1 MKTLKKVT
9 ALILVIMTLLSQ
21 LPIQAMAAEDGDDN
35 QLRQQLQEAVD
46 ESAYPNG
53 LFELLT
59 TRMNTSEDMSSVEI
73 AVVRKGG
80 TAGAASVTLKA
91 IGMTA
96 EYGKDYTLSVKNGLF
111 YETLPENADAR
122 PLIDSIAGSDGKA
135 DSGAA
140 ADVYEVSPDTRIATV
155 TPDSGQD
162 DAEADNGVA
171 DSVYEVSPDTQIA
184 NITPKAAGLRAMR
197 DASVGNTSTRPNW
210 REVDGSQKNDA
221 LEQEKKLYEGLP
233 GVCCTLNFADGEYIK
248 KVRFNTIDDSISED
262 EEQVLFALIDPAHGV
277 TGDSINGFMNIKDNE
292 KKEPL
297 LFEMADSEITVSPD
311 EGYAEATVK
320 RTSGLFRYGSVYVGT
335 AAVSAKPGVDYD
347 PGVTELRFVPGQET
361 KTVRVPLLSGQK
373 GAGLQFYL
381 RLDPNGS
388 GEANVETGRTL
399 VTIAAP
405 DQPAMQDD
413 AASGTVVSYNARE
426 LSTIGYDGDYK
437 VKTLVWSDRSGG
449 NGQHYNSTA
458 YVPVFNPNS
467 SNYISFDTDLTMVDK
482 MDWYWSNPPASDQ
495 STWVTINGDSK
506 LYLSGHIPDGSR
518 TYTLTDRDKTTA
530 SIRFNTKTSGS
541 SGSSAEMYLDHLSL
555 YYTPVKVVLDSDTE
569 DLDAVVVPKT
579 YTATGTYTESA
590 PVFVGGL
597 SFGGNA
603 AATQKTFYDGD
614 MVNFE
619 PNYADSMLSD
629 TSRVYLWGYKI
640 ERIGAQG
647 YYYVRGNSLDI
658 RKLYTGQMKDASG
671 NKIERGKFLMD
682 NNTVMVRPVYKA
694 RTAFVKIDFDAQKGG
709 MAQNS
714 FVNGEM
720 LRLSMMDTVKFNA
733 YANAGSAVTGYGSL
747 NINCDGAAVTSDETE
762 RSILGWSDAAGSD
775 ALEAVFGDGNLAA
788 LITPVSGVDTNP
800 SIPNELTFTAEKT
813 FTKLTV
819 RYGEPAMTV
828 AVHPLSGDQDKGAVL
843 YVSGDTQLTGDKDHP
858 MEIKPIERNKVYTIS
873 GLPANGYRMR
883 WADFT
888 GDKNRDGNLSIQ
900 EYDALGKYAGLFNRT
915 ALYGLFYNY
924 VASYDNPLIYYSF
937 EPKPTGGMPGTISDR
952 IVMIG
957 GDVLKNTSAAAAA
970 GSEVP
975 VVGAEILVGNQSGG
989 DEPNSASTDS
999 GGVFSMT
1006 SKNFGVNERY
1016 SLIISYKGVN
1026 YKGYA
1031 DVNAASTIKLQE
1043 YDDFI
1048 PYNFMGYETVTSK
1061 DGSGQN
1067 IETTN
1072 KLDFKA
1078 VGNKDTT
1085 YAFQFNV
1092 KDAQPG
1098 LSANKAYIRIY
1109 AKDGAQRG
1117 NAIAVT
1123 PANGLFTFTLNPASF
1138 SGGILPGD
1146 YMTLQIEDQ
1155 YGTEHLEHNVGF
1167 SFIQSLDTFSL
1178 LTSFKTP
1185 ATGAIDMVGSLDTA
1199 FNLGLSGKM
1208 NDYGT
1213 QQGEDW
1219 IVSFGF
1225 NKSWEKEL
1233 GDEGKNE
1240 DETLKD
1246 AAKSS
1251 DAASTAKD
1259 AVGKGDDNKTSA
1271 SLTNSMKFDMSTAIY
1286 LKLSLDKDPNSDNY
1300 NCFYFNEMIVSA
1312 TLSGSLTSKVEIQT
1326 PVGVTVFVQLDLGG
1340 NITALMAIERYKH
1353 NVYLDETGSVDFT
1366 NASDTNPD
1374 RDFTIY
1380 GKFSVNPYIAV
1391 TAGASLSVA
1400 SLSVTGK
1407 ATFNMDFTTMGSGS
1421 GTVTLTSD
1429 LALKVLCFEFN
1440 WHIADKTWDL
1450 FNYGTM
1456 RSLRA
1461 DSLFAGEDYLYES
1474 IADANVMS
1482 RDYLEN
1488 RGTWQGGGGSGR
1500 LRAMSVSGRTGNEQ
1514 TLLAGVYPYPY
1525 TCLADLGDDRQLLVF
1540 LDDDTSHDDR
1550 NRTQLYYSLNIGG
1563 TWSEPVTVDTDGT
1576 PDSLPCV
1583 YDVGDSVLVTW
1594 SSAYEPVSTDDD
1606 VLQTL
1611 NKNNIKASFFSK
1623 DTLTF
1628 TDVQEVTKQTDDD
1641 VYSDTNPYIAY
1652 WQDESSGQKN
1662 LMIVY
1667 TKSEYASTDES
1678 GSGGD
1683 ENAVVGDV
1691 INPSYTAL
1699 AYRFYDFDDNCWSE
1713 SGGEPNYYGQSFI
1726 DASKYVDV
1734 DESNLLVDAYD
1745 DPAGVGFWPR
1755 KPQSDEISI
1764 RTHPNNDPLIVDS
1777 DAIGYD
1783 GYAVLAYAVDSD
1795 SDVSTTSDRELY
1807 IQLYDFNNHVF
1818 FPSIRI
1824 PEAQARLSNLLFD
1837 QSNDNVYLYYLSDGD
1852 IHSLDIGY
1860 LVNNELMYYEDKGAF
1875 VVNKQKGMY
1884 RPSQVVVQHKY
1895 DLAKDDD
1902 GNEVRKNDMPIDEFM
1917 VDSNDSNVY
1926 IVWGE
1931 NGITYKDGVDPNSAE
1946 AADPENY
1953 FREHQVYAVRQTI
1966 GDLTEAQVPDAN
1978 GNPVTVSYRPTKWSD
1993 QVRLTDGQGANYN
2006 DLDVAILQ
2014 NGNLRVV
2021 YVKGMSQVTD
2031 VSGEAMPAEN
2041 LNGRTLMT
2049 TDFDVTGS
2057 NAEVTIGPV
2066 AAPQSGETL
2075 PVTLTLSNRSLS
2087 SLDHLTVSLMQ
2098 VKDGV
2103 TETVGGQDE
2112 VQLKGGEKTALVM
2125 PWQAPDDLKNLS
2137 LRAVVGGGDGTVLCS
2152 AEAAVTAA
2160 SSVDVTDVSTEFV
2173 GRNQVK
2179 IKGTAT
2185 NNGNIASSDAVVS
2198 AQVNSTEIGFLDLG
2212 AMAVGETRTFTFYG
2226 DISKV
2231 TFDSATSGDGTVTD
2245 VATLNVR
2252 SDGDGEMVDLTRSA
2266 SPDDMALINNI
2277 SSFALKDDTG
2287 AALADSTLMSPG
2299 SSKQVLPDI
2308 GYKAENQRMPY
2319 VVYASSDESVVGI
2332 GADKITLNAGKT
2344 GTATVTAYM
2353 LAPDSVMTL
2362 SKDGLAFTDNLCT
2375 LPDEA
2380 VLTKSFTVT
2389 VANGGQSA
2397 TTHTPAPSSP
2407 VNGGKTAETTASITG
2422 NAGGH
2427 VTATVSTAQVETAVT
2442 SVKEAA
2448 VKSGLTIDVNAPDGT
2463 KAIDTDIPLSAL
2475 RFAAESGVSALTL
2488 KTSLCTVSFDADA
2501 LSAVCGEAAGDS
2513 VRMSVARVDP
2523 TTLPETARASVG
2535 DRPVF
2540 RFTVTSGDQTIS
2552 ELNGHATVSIP
2563 YTPKDGE
2570 DTDAI
2575 IIYRL
2580 NAQGQLEMV
2589 SDCSYDAG
2597 TETIV
2602 FHTDHFSEYAIGYN
2616 KVSFSDVQQD
2626 AWYAN
2631 AVGYVAARG
2640 ITTGTGNGSFSPN
2653 ASLTRGQFIVM
2664 LLRAFGIS
2672 PAENLTD
2679 NFTDAGN
2686 TYYTKYLAAAKQLG
2700 IAGGIGNNL
2709 FAPDREITRQEM
2721 CTLLYHA
2728 LGLLNRLP
2736 EGASG
2741 KTMADFLDKADI
2753 ASWASDAVTAF
2764 VKAGVLNG
2772 SDDKLLPT
2780 GILSRAQMAQIFYN
2794 LMKN

>member
-1 MKTLKKVT
+1 MKALKKVT
-9 ALILVIMTLLSQ
+9 AIILVIMMLISV
-21 LPIQAMAAEDGDDN
+21 LPLQSIAAEDGVDA

-46 ESAYPNG
+46 ESSYPNG

-80 TAGAASVTLKA
+80 TAGTASVTLKT
-91 IGMTA
+91 IGVTA
-96 EYGKDYTLSVKNGLF
+96 EYGKDYTLSVEKGLF
-111 YETLPENADAR
+111 SETLPKNEEAR
-122 PLIDSIAGSDGKA
+122 PLIDSIANSGDEA
-135 DSGAA
+135 DDGAA
-140 ADVYEVSPDTRIATV
+140 AEVCT
-155 TPDSGQD
+155 
-162 DAEADNGVA
+162 
-171 DSVYEVSPDTQIA
+171 VSPDTQVSTA
-184 NITPKAAGLRAMR
+184 TPAGISFETKSAGLRAVR

-210 REVDGSQKNDA
+210 REVDNSQKNNA
-221 LEQEKKLYEGLP
+221 LTQEKALYEGLP
-233 GVCCTLNFADGEYIK
+233 GVRCTLNFADGEYIK

-262 EEQVLFALIDPAHGV
+262 EEQVLFALIDPVGGV

-297 LFEMADSEITVSPD
+297 LFEIADSEITANSV

-320 RTSGLFRYGSVYVGT
+320 RTSGLYRYGSVYVGT

-347 PGVTELRFVPGQET
+347 PSVTELRFVPGQET
-361 KTVRVPLLSGQK
+361 QKVRVPLLSGSK
-373 GAGLQFYL
+373 GSGLQFYI
-381 RLDPNGS
+381 RLDPNGL
-388 GEANVETGRTL
+388 GAANVETGRTL
-399 VTIAAP
+399 VTISAP
-405 DQPAMQDD
+405 DHPTLQNG
-413 AASGTVVSYNARE
+413 AASRTTVSYNARE
-426 LSTIGYDGDYK
+426 LSNISYDGDYK
-437 VKTLVWSDRSGG
+437 VKPLIWSDRSGG
-449 NGQHYNSTA
+449 SSQHYNNTA

-518 TYTLTDRDKTTA
+518 TYTLTERDKTTA

-569 DLDAVVVPKT
+569 DADASVVPKT
-579 YTATGTYTESA
+579 YTATGTYLESA

-597 SFGGNA
+597 SFGGNTA
-603 AATQKTFYDGD
+603 AAQKTFYDGD
-614 MVNFE
+614 IVNFE
-619 PNYADSMLSD
+619 PDYADTKLSD
-629 TSRVYLWGYKI
+629 ISKVYLWGYKI

-647 YYYVRGNSLDI
+647 YYYVQGNSLNI
-658 RKLYTGQMKDASG
+658 RKLYTGQMKDVSG

-682 NNTVMVRPVYKA
+682 NNTVVIRPVYKA
-694 RTAFVKIDFDAQKGG
+694 RTAFVKINFDAQKGG

-714 FVNGEM
+714 YTNGEI
-720 LRLSMMDTVKFNA
+720 LRLSMVDTVKFNA
-733 YANAGSAVTGYGSL
+733 YANTGSAVTGYGSA
-747 NINCDGAAVTSDETE
+747 NINCDGAAVTSDEME
-762 RSILGWSDAAGSD
+762 RNILGWSTAAGSD
-775 ALEAVFGDGNLAA
+775 ALEDVFDNGNLAA
-788 LITPVSGVDTNP
+788 LVTPVSGVDTKP
-800 SIPNELTFTAEKT
+800 SIPNELDFTAEKT
-813 FTKLTV
+813 FTELKV
-819 RYGEPAMTV
+819 EYGEPSMTV

-843 YVSGDTQLTGDKDHP
+843 YVSGGTQLTGDKDHP

-888 GDKNRDGNLSIQ
+888 GDKNRDGNLSIK
-900 EYDALGKYAGLFNRT
+900 EYDALGKYAELFNRT

-924 VASYDNPLIYYSF
+924 VANYDNPLIYYSF
-937 EPKPTGGMPGTISDR
+937 EPKPTGGKPGTISNR

-957 GDVLKNTSAAAAA
+957 GDVLSNTSAAAAA
-970 GSEVP
+970 SSEVP
-975 VVGAEILVGNQSGG
+975 VVGAEVLVGNQSGG

-999 GGVFSMT
+999 SGVFSMT

-1016 SLIISYKGVN
+1016 SLIISYKGIT
-1026 YKGYA
+1026 YKGYT
-1031 DVNAASTIKLQE
+1031 DVNASSTIKLQE

-1048 PYNFMGYETVTSK
+1048 PYNFTGYETVTSK
-1061 DGSGQN
+1061 DGNGKS
-1067 IETTN
+1067 IETTD

-1085 YAFQFNV
+1085 YAFRFNV

-1109 AKDGAQRG
+1109 SRQGTQRG

-1123 PANGLFTFTLNPASF
+1123 PANGLFTFALNPASF
-1138 SGGILPGD
+1138 AGGILPGD

-1155 YGTEHLEHNVGF
+1155 YGKEHLEHNVGF

-1208 NDYGT
+1208 SDYGT

-1225 NKSWEKEL
+1225 NKSWEKDL
-1233 GDEGKNE
+1233 GDEGKKE

-1246 AAKSS
+1246 AAKGSE
-1251 DAASTAKD
+1251 AASTAKD

-1271 SLTNSMKFDMSTAIY
+1271 SLTNSMKFDMSTAVY
-1286 LKLSLDKDPNSDNY
+1286 LKLSLDKDPDSANY

-1340 NITALMAIERYKH
+1340 DITGLMAIERYKH
-1353 NVYLDETGSVDFT
+1353 NVYLDENGSVDFT
-1366 NASDTNPD
+1366 NASDTNPE

-1391 TAGASLSVA
+1391 SVGASLSVA

-1440 WHIADKTWDL
+1440 WHIADKTWDM

-1461 DSLFAGEDYLYES
+1461 DSLFDGEDYLYDS
-1474 IADANVMS
+1474 IADAKVIP

-1488 RGTWQGGGGSGR
+1488 RGKWQGGGTGR
-1500 LRAMSVSGRTGNEQ
+1500 LRSMSLSGRNGNEQ
-1514 TLLAGVYPYPY
+1514 TLLTGVYPYPY
-1525 TCLADLGDDRQLLVF
+1525 TCLADLGDGRQLLVF
-1540 LDDDTSHDDR
+1540 LDDDTSNDDR
-1550 NRTQLYYSLNIGG
+1550 NRTQLYYSLNIDGV
-1563 TWSEPVTVDTDGT
+1563 WSEPQKVDTDGT

-1583 YDVGDSVLVTW
+1583 YDVGGSVLVAW
-1594 SSAYEPVSTDDD
+1594 SSAYEPVSANDD
-1606 VLQTL
+1606 VLQML
-1611 NKNNIKASFFSK
+1611 NKNNIKANFFNK
-1623 DTLTF
+1623 ETLTF
-1628 TDVQEVTKQTDDD
+1628 GEVQEVTKQTEDD

-1652 WQDESSGQKN
+1652 WQDESSGKKN

-1667 TKSEYASTDES
+1667 TKSQYASTDES
-1678 GSGGD
+1678 STGSD

-1691 INPSYTAL
+1691 VNPSYTAL
-1699 AYRFYDFDDNCWSE
+1699 AYRFYDFDNNCWSE

-1726 DASKYVDV
+1726 DASKYINVN
-1734 DESNLLVDAYD
+1734 ESDLLVDSYD
-1745 DPAGVGFWPR
+1745 DPAGVGFWSRVP
-1755 KPQSDEISI
+1755 KSDEISI
-1764 RTHPNNDPLIVDS
+1764 GTHTNNDPLIIDS
-1777 DAIGYD
+1777 DAIGYA
-1783 GYAVLAYAVDSD
+1783 GYAVLAYAVDTD
-1795 SDVSTTSDRELY
+1795 SDASTTKDRELF

-1824 PEAQARLSNLLFD
+1824 PEVQANLSNLLFN
-1837 QSNDNVYLYYLSDGD
+1837 QSSDNVYLYYLSDGD
-1852 IHSLDIGY
+1852 IHCLDIGY
-1860 LVNNELMYYEDKGAF
+1860 LVNNELMYYGDKGAF
-1875 VVNKQKGMY
+1875 VVNKQKGVY
-1884 RPSQVVVQHKY
+1884 RPSQVIVQHKY
-1895 DLAKDDD
+1895 ELIKDDD
-1902 GNEVRKNDMPIDEFM
+1902 GNEVRKNDMPIDEFS
-1917 VDSNDSNVY
+1917 VNSNDSNVY

-1931 NGITYKDGVDPNSAE
+1931 NGISYKDGVDPNSAE
-1946 AADPENY
+1946 AADPQNY
-1953 FREHQVYAVRQTI
+1953 FREHQIYAVRQTI
-1966 GDLTEAQVPDAN
+1966 GDLTESQVTDAN
-1978 GNPVTVSYRPTKWSD
+1978 SNPVTLSYRLTEWSD
-1993 QVRLTDGQGANYN
+1993 QVQLTNGQGANYN
-2006 DLDVAILQ
+2006 DLDTAILS

-2031 VSGEAMPAEN
+2031 ISGEAMPAEN
-2041 LNGRTLMT
+2041 VKGRTLMT
-2049 TDFDVTGS
+2049 TDFNVTGK
-2057 NAEVTIGPV
+2057 NAEATIE
-2066 AAPQSGETL
+2066 ALTAPQPGETL
-2075 PVTLTLSNRSLS
+2075 PVTVMLRNRSLS
-2087 SLDHLTVSLMQ
+2087 SLDHLTVSLVQ
-2098 VKDGV
+2098 VKDDV
-2103 TETVGGQDE
+2103 TETVDQQDT

-2125 PWQAPDDLKNLS
+2125 PWLVPEGLKNTS
-2137 LRAVVGGGDGTVLCS
+2137 LRAVVSGEDGVILCS
-2152 AEAAVTAA
+2152 AETAVTAA
-2160 SSVDVTDVSTEFV
+2160 SSVDVTDVNTEFV

-2185 NNGNIASSDAVVS
+2185 NNGNIASDDAVVS
-2198 AQVNSTEIGFLDLG
+2198 AKANSTEIGSLDLG
-2212 AMAVGETRTFTFYG
+2212 PMAVGETRAFTFYG
-2226 DISKV
+2226 DISKI
-2231 TFDSATSGDGTVTD
+2231 TFNSAASEDGTLTDSAM
-2245 VATLNVR
+2245 LNVR
-2252 SDGDGEMVDLTRSA
+2252 SDGGGEMVDLMRSA
-2266 SPDDMALINNI
+2266 SPEDMALINNI
-2277 SSFALKDDTG
+2277 RSFALKDDTG
-2287 AALADSTLMSPG
+2287 AALADSIAMSPG

-2308 GYKAENQRMPY
+2308 GYKEENQRTPY
-2319 VVYASSDESVVGI
+2319 VVYASSDESIVGI

-2344 GTATVTAYM
+2344 GTATVTAYI
-2353 LAPDSVMTL
+2353 LPPDSVMTL
-2362 SKDGLAFTDNLCT
+2362 SKNGLAWTDNLST

-2380 VLTKSFTVT
+2380 VLTKRFTVT
-2389 VANGGQSA
+2389 VSNGGKSA
-2397 TTHTPAPSSP
+2397 TTHTPVPPPP
-2407 VNGGKTAETTASITG
+2407 VNGGASAKTSASITG
-2422 NAGGH
+2422 NEGGR

-2442 SVKEAA
+2442 GAKEAA
-2448 VKSGLTIDVNAPDGT
+2448 AKSGLLIDVNAPDGT
-2463 KAIDTDIPLSAL
+2463 KAIDTDIPVTAL
-2475 RFAAESGVSALTL
+2475 RFAAENGVSSLTF
-2488 KTSLCTVSFDADA
+2488 KTSLCTMSFDENA
-2501 LSAVCGEAAGDS
+2501 LSTICSESAGDS
-2513 VRMSVARVDP
+2513 VRISVAGVDP
-2523 TTLPETARASVG
+2523 LTLSETARTLIG

-2540 RFTVTSGDQTIS
+2540 SFTVTAGHQTIS

-2563 YTPKDGE
+2563 YTPGTGE
-2570 DTDAI
+2570 NTNAI
-2575 IIYRL
+2575 IIYSI
-2580 NAQGQLEMV
+2580 NAEGLPEII
-2589 SDCSYDAG
+2589 SDCSYDAESG
-2597 TETIV
+2597 MVV
-2602 FHTDHFSEYAIGYN
+2602 FRTNHFSKYAIGYN
-2616 KVSFSDVQQD
+2616 KVSFSDVQQN
-2626 AWYAN
+2626 AWYAK
-2631 AVGYVAARG
+2631 AVEFIAARG
-2640 ITTGTGNGSFSPN
+2640 ITSGTGKGNFSPD
-2653 ASLTRGQFIVM
+2653 APLTRGQFIVM
-2664 LLRAFGIS
+2664 LLRAYGIS

-2700 IAGGIGNNL
+2700 VTGGIGSNL

-2721 CTLLYHA
+2721 CTMLYHT
-2728 LGLLNRLP
+2728 LGLLDRLP
-2736 EGASG
+2736 EEASG
-2741 KTMADFLDKADI
+2741 TTEDFLDKADI
-2753 ASWASDAVTAF
+2753 GSWAREAVTAF

-2772 SDDKLLPT
+2772 SNDKLLPT